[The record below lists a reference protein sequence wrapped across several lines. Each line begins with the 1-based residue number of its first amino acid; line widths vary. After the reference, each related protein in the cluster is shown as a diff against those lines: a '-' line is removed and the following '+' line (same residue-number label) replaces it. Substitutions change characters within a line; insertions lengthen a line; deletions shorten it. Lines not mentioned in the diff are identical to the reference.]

1 MAQIQGVECGVL
13 PNRPNGV
20 GINAYVELHHTI
32 HKETPEPLTPSDT
45 SSVMSIKSIVA
56 PLQNLPEEKQ
66 PNGEIP
72 TDKNEEG
79 EDLVSILKEMVQVD
93 LSMTSLQ
100 TKIDVIEG
108 EKIQNILNTLEEYD
122 PEATTVE
129 ERQSIEKLA
138 TSNHTLKEIRQE
150 HPFRDDVAVDRLS
163 TEFNP
168 FLRRKKFKN
177 NLDRLLYISQW
188 YTSSEFNAG
197 KRPDGEVEEEAP
209 TDGRKL
215 RPRRKPKQVSPEPE
229 KVEEE
234 KPRTKRRRTKAAVKD
249 ETPES
254 KDLGD
259 KYNPFDPENILE
271 DTFLPLHGRQAFAN
285 SIYKDTPSLPPLVTK
300 VEPKLSASV
309 DTSAS
314 NLITQHTKHYKNLPG
329 SFPTLFVTN
338 SDGQEVVNVNN
349 RIRIRFLL
357 YPMHCEEYVL
367 AQPKSNQLD
376 PVDEIIKF
384 FQVNYGLYFSGSTK
398 IRNIIVTNYC
408 QKLREAV
415 DDDDFSSF
423 VSIIDKWNQM
433 VLHLSPNTSLWS
445 DINPEIRMYTKKNEE
460 SFSES
465 DLKISIFHKEIAKL
479 VAKHQVD
486 PSKHD
491 KNESNETNGTNDL
504 NELSD
509 SNGSLFGDSKSKY
522 KRDFFR
528 QLASNQKISRYA
540 LHQIL
545 SRVYAR
551 VVSISSNKLRYYKA
565 FTAEVYGELLPC
577 FTSEVLTKVGMKPHH
592 KFYDLGSGVGNTTL
606 QAALE
611 FGAALSGGCEL
622 MAHASKLTLEQS
634 NMVQRNLSVFGL
646 KQLNLEWALLQ
657 SFADNEQV
665 RRTVIDCDILI
676 VNNYL
681 FDAELN
687 YKVGKLL
694 YGLRPGSKIVSL
706 RNFISPRYK
715 ASFDDTI
722 FDYLQ
727 VEKHEM
733 EHNMSVSWTANK
745 VPYYISVVQKE
756 VCKQYL

>member
-1 MAQIQGVECGVL
+1 MAQIQGVECGVFSN
-13 PNRPNGV
+13 PPNGV
-20 GINAYVELHHTI
+20 GINTYVDMHHTI

-45 SSVMSIKSIVA
+45 NSVMSIKSIVT
-56 PLQNLPEEKQ
+56 PLQDLPEEKQ
-66 PNGEIP
+66 PNGGISIEN
-72 TDKNEEG
+72 K
-79 EDLVSILKEMVQVD
+79 EDLVSILKDLVQVD
-93 LSMTSLQ
+93 LSMTSLR
-100 TKIDVIEG
+100 TKIDVIDG

-168 FLRRKKFKN
+168 FLRRIKFKN

-197 KRPDGEVEEEAP
+197 KKPDGEIEDEAP
-209 TDGRKL
+209 TDGRRL
-215 RPRRKPKQVSPEPE
+215 RPRRKTKQVSPGPE
-229 KVEEE
+229 KIEEE
-234 KPRTKRRRTKAAVKD
+234 KPRTKRRRTKATVKD

-254 KDLGD
+254 KDSGD

-271 DTFLPLHGRQAFAN
+271 DTFLPLHGRHAFAD
-285 SIYKDTPSLPPLVTK
+285 SIYIDAPSLPPLVTN
-300 VEPKLSASV
+300 VEPKLGVSV

-314 NLITQHTKHYKNLPG
+314 NLITQHTKHYKNLPS
-329 SFPTLFVTN
+329 SFPTLFITN
-338 SDGQEVVNVNN
+338 SDGQEVANVNN

-415 DDDDFSSF
+415 DDDDLASF
-423 VSIIDKWNQM
+423 VTIIDKWNQL
-433 VLHLSPNTSLWS
+433 VLHLSPNPSFWS
-445 DINPEIRMYTKKNEE
+445 DINPEIRMYTKKIEE
-460 SFSES
+460 KFSES
-465 DLKISIFHKEIAKL
+465 DLKINIFHTEIAKL
-479 VAKHQVD
+479 VAKHQGD
-486 PSKHD
+486 KQD
-491 KNESNETNGTNDL
+491 KNQTNETNDNDHTVIPG
-504 NELSD
+504 
-509 SNGSLFGDSKSKY
+509 SNGSVLAGDSISRY
-522 KRDFFR
+522 KRDFFC

-551 VVSISSNKLRYYKA
+551 VVSTSSNKLRYYKA

-715 ASFDDTI
+715 ASFDDTV

>member
-1 MAQIQGVECGVL
+1 MAQIQGVECGVFS
-13 PNRPNGV
+13 NRPDAMGV
-20 GINAYVELHHTI
+20 NRYVDLHHTI
-32 HKETPEPLTPSDT
+32 LKETPEPLTPLDT
-45 SSVMSIKSIVA
+45 HSVMSIKSIVD
-56 PLQNLPEEKQ
+56 PLPKLPDEKQ
-66 PNGEIP
+66 PNGEKP
-72 TDKNEEG
+72 TKINEQG
-79 EDLVSILKEMVQVD
+79 ADLVSILKELVQVD
-93 LSMTSLQ
+93 LSMTSLK
-100 TKIDVIEG
+100 TKIDVIDG
-108 EKIQNILNTLEEYD
+108 EKIQNILNTLEDYD

-150 HPFRDDVAVDRLS
+150 HPFRDDIAVDRLS

-197 KRPDGEVEEEAP
+197 TGPDGEAEDEAP

-215 RPRRKPKQVSPEPE
+215 RPRRKPKQASPEPE

-234 KPRTKRRRTKAAVKD
+234 KPRTKRRRTKAATRD

-254 KDLGD
+254 RDSGD

-271 DTFLPLHGRQAFAN
+271 DTFLPLHGRQAFAD
-285 SIYKDTPSLPPLVTK
+285 SIYKDVPSLPPLVTK
-300 VEPKLSASV
+300 TEPKLNVSV

-314 NLITQHTKHYKNLPG
+314 DLITQHTKHYKNLPG
-329 SFPTLFVTN
+329 SFPTLFITT
-338 SDGQEVVNVNN
+338 SDGQEVANVNN

-398 IRNIIVTNYC
+398 IRNIIVNNYC

-415 DDDDFSSF
+415 DDDDFDSF
-423 VSIIDKWNQM
+423 VSIIDRWNQL
-433 VLHLSPNTSLWS
+433 VLHLSPNTSFWS
-445 DINPEIRMYTKKNEE
+445 DINPEIRLYTKKVAEK
-460 SFSES
+460 FSEA
-465 DLKISIFHKEIAKL
+465 DLKLSIFHKEIAKL
-479 VAKHQVD
+479 AAQKD
-486 PSKHD
+486 KHD
-491 KNESNETNGTNDL
+491 HNEEANGVPDN
-504 NELSD
+504 S
-509 SNGSLFGDSKSKY
+509 SVPGDSQSEY

-528 QLASNQKISRYA
+528 QLAANQKMSRYA

-577 FTSEVLTKVGMKPHH
+577 FTSEVLTKVGMRPHH

-715 ASFDDTI
+715 ASFDNTI
-722 FDYLQ
+722 FDYLE

-756 VCKQYL
+756 ICKQYL